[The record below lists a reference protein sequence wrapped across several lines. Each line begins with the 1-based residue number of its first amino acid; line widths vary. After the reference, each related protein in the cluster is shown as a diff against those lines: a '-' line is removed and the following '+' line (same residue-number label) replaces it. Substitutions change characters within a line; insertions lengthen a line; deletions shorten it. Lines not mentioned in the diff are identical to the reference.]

1 MIGNECFHSRSDPAN
16 ALANEGPP
24 NTTVVILCI
33 AERKIRMRTRMKLL
47 TIAAI
52 GQGITLGWLAAA
64 GKFNPDRL
72 SW

>member
-1 MIGNECFHSRSDPAN
+1 
-16 ALANEGPP
+16 
-24 NTTVVILCI
+24 
-33 AERKIRMRTRMKLL
+33 MRTRMKLL